1 MDPEFRAQQ
10 ERLRALRA
18 EPVPAIIIAARD
30 GDVDALRRELDL
42 GVSVDLADAWKSTP
56 LQVACGAK
64 EVSEETG
71 LLVPIERGDRFACA
85 KLLVS
90 RGACLDAGFPGC
102 PEGLCLASGNIA
114 GPRHLTP
121 LIEAVGRR
129 DLRLVKLL
137 LSAGADANAQMAAP
151 FRFAQDMGNWPLG
164 CAINDYYPLTN
175 PQDPGTPE
183 EKRLCLSIVDA
194 LLKAGADANVDSDV
208 DFVERDVS
216 EIEWAIAHDAR
227 RLWPILFRGGA
238 VIPNNDDFAAW
249 AFEGYTTNRAH
260 PYLRKIETAGG
271 WKAYEK
277 AHRTKL
283 LATFVPKFT
292 HLVPKELVPLIVEF
306 SFHVGFY

>member
-1 MDPEFRAQQ
+1 MSPSFSHLYSAP
-10 ERLRALRA
+10 LLASSS
-18 EPVPAIIIAARD
+18 RD
-30 GDVDALRRELDL
+30 GPRVQ
-42 GVSVDLADAWKSTP
+42 SP
-56 LQVACGAK
+56 
-64 EVSEETG
+64 TG
-71 LLVPIERGDRFACA
+71 T
-85 KLLVS
+85 
-90 RGACLDAGFPGC
+90 
-102 PEGLCLASGNIA
+102 PEGL
-114 GPRHLTP
+114 
-121 LIEAVGRR
+121 
-129 DLRLVKLL
+129 
-137 LSAGADANAQMAAP
+137 
-151 FRFAQDMGNWPLG
+151 
-164 CAINDYYPLTN
+164 NDYYPLTN

-194 LLKAGADANVDSDV
+194 LLKAGADANVK
-208 DFVERDVS
+208 RDVS
-216 EIEWAIAHDAR
+216 EIEWAIAHDLR

-249 AFEGYTTNRAH
+249 AFEEYPQNRAH